1 MKFKIDIFK
10 KDKGWKE
17 YKFITKTYLSKVL
30 KLLTKEIGFF
40 QNTDSLELTILLTNN
55 HKISQLNKDFLNKIG
70 PTNVLSFP
78 DRNLNYN
85 NITTED
91 FKGDIILGDIAFGL
105 EIIIEELQQYNLTLE
120 KHFTHLLVHAILH
133 LIGYD
138 HENKHD
144 FQAMKD
150 LEISILDK
158 LGIDKPSIYA

>member
-1 MKFKIDIFK
+1 MKFKIDILK
-10 KDKGWKE
+10 KTKGWKE

-30 KLLTKEIGFF
+30 KLLTQETGFF
-40 QNTDSLELTILLTNN
+40 KNTDSLELTILLTNN
-55 HKISQLNKDFLNKIG
+55 DEMSQLNKDFLNKIG

-78 DRNLNYN
+78 DRNLHYN
-85 NITTED
+85 DISAED
-91 FKGDIILGDIAFGL
+91 FKDEVILGDIAFGL
-105 EIIIEELQQYNLTLE
+105 EIIIEESQQYNLTLE

-138 HENKHD
+138 HENKND